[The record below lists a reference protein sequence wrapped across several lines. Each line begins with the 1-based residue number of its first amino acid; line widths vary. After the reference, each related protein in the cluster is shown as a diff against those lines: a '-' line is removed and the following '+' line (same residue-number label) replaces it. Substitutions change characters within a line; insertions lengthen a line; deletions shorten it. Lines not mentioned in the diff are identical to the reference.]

1 VSSTGEAAFCH
12 SIDRNMAA
20 FECAS
25 VRMIMFASTFS
36 RSVLAG
42 AGGAAN
48 FEWAGI
54 FDTSQNMYVWTA
66 QKVGGSYA
74 DPGMKLVALPS
85 QTSSESVLHS
95 LEVEGNQTMTL
106 ACQQLVSGGVITPAR
121 NRCYQ
126 LNFDQTVWQT
136 LFKVDSS
143 GTQAIAFFAE
153 HFPTEFESTAHY
165 LKDIN
170 GTDIEPEA
178 QLPETTATPA
188 ASAAPADK
196 KDKDKHNGAIMG
208 AAVLVNLVTLI
219 GVVFLV
225 PVLAKMATN
234 YSTEF
239 EGVVCG
245 FAAGALLAC
254 AFFLLLFEATH
265 LVGTGWSKEVDV
277 LWRWGTM
284 ILAGFVLPALID
296 NVVATVATKAASQNA
311 SPEAA
316 VADGETGSSPKQEG
330 PDMVARSRIIGGVLI
345 GDFFHNLCDGFF
357 IAAAFRGCGDSFGW
371 GVALATILH
380 ELPQEIADYA
390 ILTSS
395 QVALHP
401 LKALVANFI
410 SGLSVILGAI
420 IIITTEVQDDGIGLL
435 LAFGGGAYL
444 HVAAVD
450 CMPKIYNKNLSL
462 SGRLSCL
469 VAFMIGAILIGLILL
484 DHEHCVPASSGAG
497 GSPKPSGHHHH

>member
-1 VSSTGEAAFCH
+1 
-12 SIDRNMAA
+12 MAA
-20 FECAS
+20 FRCAS
-25 VRMIMFASTFS
+25 AYVIMFASIFY
-36 RSVLAG
+36 RSVR
-42 AGGAAN
+42 AGGGEGRAN

-54 FDTSQNMYVWTA
+54 FETPQNMYMWRA
-66 QKVGGSYA
+66 QKFGGSYA

-85 QTSSESVLHS
+85 ASSSESVLHN
-95 LEVEGNQTMTL
+95 LEVEGNQTMAL
-106 ACQQLVSGGVITPAR
+106 ACQQLVAGSVITPAR

-126 LNFDQTVWQT
+126 LKFEQAVWQS
-136 LFKVDSS
+136 LFKVDAS
-143 GTQAIAFFAE
+143 GTQAVAFFAE

-165 LKDIN
+165 LKDTN
-170 GTDIEPEA
+170 GTDIEPAA
-178 QLPETTATPA
+178 QLPETIATPA

-196 KDKDKHNGAIMG
+196 KDKHTGAIMG

-225 PVLAKMATN
+225 PVLAKMATD
-234 YSTEF
+234 YKAEF
-239 EGVVCG
+239 EGIVCG

-265 LVGTGWSKEVDV
+265 LVATGWSKEVDA

-284 ILAGFVLPALID
+284 ILTGFVVPAFID
-296 NVVATVATKAASQNA
+296 NAVAVVAAKIATA
-311 SPEAA
+311 AA
-316 VADGETGSSPKQEG
+316 VVDIAEGSSVKQDG
-330 PDMVARSRIIGGVLI
+330 LDLVTRARIVGGVLI

-371 GVALATILH
+371 GVAAATILH

-395 QVALHP
+395 DVALHP
-401 LKALVANFI
+401 LKALVANFV

-420 IIITTEVQDDGIGLL
+420 FVITSEVKDDGIGLL

-444 HVAAVD
+444 HVAGVD
-450 CMPKIYNKNLSL
+450 CMPKIYNKKLSL
-462 SGRLSCL
+462 SGRLFCL

-484 DHEHCVPASSGAG
+484 DHEHCVPASSGSGDSA
-497 GSPKPSGHHHH
+497 KKSGHHH